1 MINISVVTGTRADY
15 GLLYFILK
23 EISSDNFFNLKLLVT
38 GSHLSKEHGFTYKEI
53 LRDGFS
59 ISKKI
64 HILSKDDQPKDIANN
79 ISKSIKEF
87 SKFFEKDTS
96 DLVILLGDRYES
108 LGVAISCIFAR
119 KPILHIHGGE
129 ITEGAYDDMIRHS
142 ITKMSNYHSTTSE
155 EHRNRVIQMG
165 EKPSNVKNFGAPGL
179 EFLKKTPLLNKKELS
194 KKLKFDLK
202 NFFLVTYHPETLSNV
217 SSKQQIKTVLNAL
230 DRYKEYNLLF
240 TFPNADD
247 GGKKIIESIN
257 NYKKSYPKRV
267 FISPSLGQVNYL
279 SALSCCDL
287 AIGNSSSA
295 IIEAPSLKTIT
306 INIGERQSNRSAAL
320 SVINSKLEEKKIILA
335 IKKGLKLKK
344 QNKNNIFKNPYG
356 KGETSKNLVNWIKK
370 LNISKKK
377 RFHNLKK

>member
-59 ISKKI
+59 ITKKI

-87 SKFFEKDTS
+87 SKFFEKDNS

-165 EKPSNVKNFGAPGL
+165 EKPTNVKNFGAPGL
-179 EFLKKTPLLNKKELS
+179 EFLKKIPLLNKKELS
-194 KKLKFDLK
+194 EKLKFDLN
-202 NFFLVTYHPETLSNV
+202 NFFLVTYHPETLSNI
-217 SSKQQIKTVLNAL
+217 SSKQQIRMVLNAL

-257 NYKKSYPKRV
+257 NYKKSNLKRV
-267 FISPSLGQVNYL
+267 FVSPSLGQVNYL

-287 AIGNSSSA
+287 VIGNSSSA

-320 SVINSKLEEKKIILA
+320 SVINSKFEEKNIIMA

-377 RFHNLKK
+377 SFHNLKK